1 MPEISPLLR
10 KGAIIML
17 DPTTGIPLGT
27 IPLQYNPE
35 SITRSLKPQSVGEEP
50 DRTEILRLKGP
61 AIETIKCTVEIDA
74 TDLLASGD
82 PSTLSFG
89 IQPQLAQ
96 LEMLIY
102 PSSLELIANEVL
114 SLIGTIEILPMESA
128 LTLFAWNTTR
138 ITPVRITDLEV
149 TEEAF
154 DPRLNPIRAKVS
166 LGMRVLSVSDVSFL
180 SPGGRPVHGVPDREG
195 SPRAAGLR
203 RRWVDTALATLV
215 KAAAGT
221 GATTNQNSRYYGAA
235 VQTYTRPDGVQV
247 VYLARRIIPQPTVY
261 ASVQSYVVVDGDR
274 LDNLAA
280 KYLGDPTL
288 YWMICDANGAT
299 DPDSLT
305 AQVGRAILVP
315 IASALPANARN
326 G

>member
-180 SPGGRPVHGVPDREG
+180 SP
-195 SPRAAGLR
+195 AGALYM
-203 RRWVDTALATLV
+203 VYQIEKEALAL
-215 KAAAGT
+215 
-221 GATTNQNSRYYGAA
+221 
-235 VQTYTRPDGVQV
+235 
-247 VYLARRIIPQPTVY
+247 
-261 ASVQSYVVVDGDR
+261 
-274 LDNLAA
+274 
-280 KYLGDPTL
+280 LG
-288 YWMICDANGAT
+288 
-299 DPDSLT
+299 
-305 AQVGRAILVP
+305 
-315 IASALPANARN
+315 
-326 G
+326 